1 MTIPTGAQVHRKAEG
16 RNMLN
21 SPEESVNTNSKT
33 HLTTESQ
40 WAALAEMTRLTY
52 EITTSNFLLI

>member
-16 RNMLN
+16 RNVLN

-33 HLTTESQ
+33 HLTTES
-40 WAALAEMTRLTY
+40 LGCTGRNDK
-52 EITTSNFLLI
+52 IDI